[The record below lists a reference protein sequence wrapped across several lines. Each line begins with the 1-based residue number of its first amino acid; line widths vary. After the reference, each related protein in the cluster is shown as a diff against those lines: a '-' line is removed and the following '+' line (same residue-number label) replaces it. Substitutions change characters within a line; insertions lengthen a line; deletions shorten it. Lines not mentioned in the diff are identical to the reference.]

1 MKSKQANGVRR
12 KLVVLSLFDG
22 LGGSRIAL
30 ERLGIPCEYYAS
42 EVDKHCIRVSSARFS
57 DIIHLGDVRN
67 IKGKEIPP
75 VDLLIG
81 GTPCTD
87 VSNLN
92 RTGKGLEGAQSGLFF
107 EYVRLK
113 DLLDP
118 TYFVMENVRCP
129 AAHEMSRHVG
139 VDPILIN
146 SDCFV
151 PQHRPRLYWSNLI
164 FPPIPPRPRWNLRFV
179 QCQRGSEFL
188 QSTQGGT
195 SPAVTTHNRGYNIW
209 FQFVGGDEHWPIRR
223 MRLKHPA
230 DSKDFVLP
238 DWIKLPDADLC
249 ERLQGLPAGYTKVAG
264 ISERE
269 RMKMIGNGFTIPVI
283 QHLLTPLKTIFS

>member
-1 MKSKQANGVRR
+1 MKSKPKKRPQR

-22 LGGSRIAL
+22 LGGARIAL
-30 ERLGIPCEYYAS
+30 DRLGMPCEYYAS
-42 EVDKHCIRVSSARFS
+42 EVDKNCIKVSSARFP
-57 DIIHLGDVRN
+57 DIVQLGDVRK
-67 IKGKEIPP
+67 IKGTELPP

-92 RTGKGLEGAQSGLFF
+92 LSGKGLEGEQSGLFF

-139 VDPILIN
+139 VDPVLIN
-146 SDCFV
+146 SEMFV
-151 PQHRPRLYWSNLI
+151 PQHRQRNYWSNLM
-164 FPPIPPRPRWNLRFV
+164 FPSLPPRPRWNLRFV
-179 QCQRGSEFL
+179 QCDHSGEYIKSIL
-188 QSTQGGT
+188 GGT

-209 FQFVGGDEHWPIRR
+209 FQYVGDDEHWPVCRT
-223 MRLKHPA
+223 RLDPPA
-230 DSKDFVLP
+230 YRKDCNLP
-238 DWIKLPDADLC
+238 EWLRPPDADLC
-249 ERLQGLPAGYTKVAG
+249 EKLQGLPAGYTKVSG
-264 ISERE
+264 VSERE

-283 QHLLTPLKTIFS
+283 QHLLSPLTTIF